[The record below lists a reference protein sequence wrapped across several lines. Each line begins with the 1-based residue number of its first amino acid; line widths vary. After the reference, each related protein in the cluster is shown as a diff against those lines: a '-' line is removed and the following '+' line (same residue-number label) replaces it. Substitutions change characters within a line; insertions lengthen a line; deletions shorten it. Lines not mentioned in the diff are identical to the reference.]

1 MRIVDV
7 CAFYSPLGG
16 GVKTYIRHKLL
27 AGPRLG
33 HEIVILVPSTRPGV
47 EVIGPRARIEY
58 VAGKR
63 FPLDGRYHYFDDEAA
78 LHAKLNELKPDF
90 VEASTPWSSAT
101 MVANW
106 RANVPRSLI
115 MHADPLGNYAYR
127 WFRRV
132 ASRRV
137 IDRGFDWFWQRL
149 RRLDDCFDH
158 VVCASTDLAQRL
170 REGGLRNTVFNPMG
184 VQPGLFSAANRD
196 PNLRRHLL
204 SQCHLDE
211 DAILLIGAGRHAPE
225 KRWPMIVEAVTACR
239 YEWPIALMIAGDGR
253 STAAVQKAVSGNPHI
268 RLIPPILDRRKF
280 ATFLASGDAL
290 VHGSESETFCMIAA
304 EARASGVPMLLPDSG
319 AAREHLVEGAGHHYA
334 SANAASLAQ
343 TIRQFAK
350 EGRAG
355 HQLTARSA
363 ARGTRTMDAHFED
376 LFRLYGEGRGTAD
389 LAYGRSGQILPRS
402 MYHPHAANSSVMSE
416 EPPCFSQAV

>member
-1 MRIVDV
+1 
-7 CAFYSPLGG
+7 
-16 GVKTYIRHKLL
+16 
-27 AGPRLG
+27 
-33 HEIVILVPSTRPGV
+33 
-47 EVIGPRARIEY
+47 
-58 VAGKR
+58 
-63 FPLDGRYHYFDDEAA
+63 
-78 LHAKLNELKPDF
+78 
-90 VEASTPWSSAT
+90 

-225 KRWPMIVEAVTACR
+225 KRWPMIVEAVTACG

-402 MYHPHAANSSVMSE
+402 MYHPHAANSSVMVKNRHAFLRRSE
-416 EPPCFSQAV
+416 RDLCSLTNGTDAIWTNRKAPLAALNVLPAFGMKQTISPGPAELPGPIGLPCETFSPHFVQECGRAKQAHDDCQQAHEKQAAALAPYRP